1 MQLDPYRAYQEAQV
15 KTADKGRL
23 VLILYEEA
31 IRYLKE
37 AAKALREGDAERKGE
52 RLVYGMEVI
61 SELLSSLDSSQGEIA
76 KNLRSL
82 YTFMLQRLLLAD
94 AEGDAEKIEEVTG
107 LLEDL
112 RDGWREVLEGKGKR
126 R

>member
-52 RLVYGMEVI
+52 RLIYGMEVI

-76 KNLRSL
+76 TNLRSL

-94 AEGDAEKIEEVTG
+94 AEGDAEKIDEVTG

-112 RDGWREVLEGKGKR
+112 REGWREVLEGKGKR

>member
-15 KTADKGRL
+15 KTAEKGRL

-52 RLVYGMEVI
+52 RLIYGMEVI

>member
-37 AAKALREGDAERKGE
+37 AATALREGDAERKGE

>member
-15 KTADKGRL
+15 KTREKGRL

-52 RLVYGMEVI
+52 RLIYGMEVI

-76 KNLRSL
+76 TNLRSL

-94 AEGDAEKIEEVTG
+94 AEGDAEKIDEVTG

-112 RDGWREVLEGKGKR
+112 REGWREVLEGKGKR

>member
-52 RLVYGMEVI
+52 RLIYGMEVI